1 MTVIHTRIEVPALTV
16 NFSPFGLI
24 FTAKK
29 FLEAAR
35 TVIPQESQAEGKW
48 HPVGKYLACHSVELS
63 LKAFLTLNGEKM
75 DSLKKRFSHRIA
87 QLLGETEKHNLQA
100 LVKLT
105 DDEIAEIRRAEKY
118 YAGKVFEYPAI
129 SEIGRAYPGDPNTS
143 HLLSAAEKL
152 VDGLYYPCIA
162 AT

>member
-1 MTVIHTRIEVPALTV
+1 MGDIRIEAQTVNV

-35 TVIPQESQAEGKW
+35 TVVAAQESQQNGKW
-48 HPVGKYLACHSVELS
+48 HPVGKYLACHSIELS
-63 LKAFLTLNGEKM
+63 LKAFLTLKGEKLN
-75 DSLKKRFSHRIA
+75 SLRKRFSHRIA
-87 QLLGETEKHNLQA
+87 ELLDETEKLKLEE

-105 DDEIAEIRRAEKY
+105 DEERAEIKKAADY
-118 YAGKVFEYPAI
+118 YARKVFEYPFVFEAA
-129 SEIGRAYPGDPNTS
+129 RAYPGDPNTC

-152 VDGLYYPCIA
+152 VDGMYQSCMA
-162 AT
+162 AA